1 MSKEEIA
8 QGGQN
13 IVKVDK
19 GNRQI
24 TVHKPNSNPGEP
36 PKIYFFDNVFDA
48 SSTQVSGILDFY
60 L

>member
-8 QGGQN
+8 QGSQN

-24 TVHKPNSNPGEP
+24 TVQKPNSNPGEP
-36 PKIYFFDNVFDA
+36 PKIYFFDNVFDD
-48 SSTQVSGILDFY
+48 SSTQVSKRLEFN